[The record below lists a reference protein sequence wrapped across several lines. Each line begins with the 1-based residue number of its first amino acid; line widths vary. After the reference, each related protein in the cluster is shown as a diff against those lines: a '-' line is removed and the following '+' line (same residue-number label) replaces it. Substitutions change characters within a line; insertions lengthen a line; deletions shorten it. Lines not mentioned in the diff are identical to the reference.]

1 MESLKKKRM
10 TKWTHLQNR
19 TRSQIPKPRRDPG
32 RVPATLP
39 ERWRRRAGLM
49 KTPFPETIRSLKRE
63 RDAPVSCRVH
73 KPHPLNCSLWSFLI
87 WDRVLFCFV
96 LFFSSKINIPSPNR
110 TNISSA
116 WSKRDLSHKAS
127 WRWAPPR
134 SSGRLHPSPVLK
146 TRKLPC
152 ATFVL
157 LVFSGFIHFQKI
169 KGQFP
174 SLRSLG
180 WFLNAVNHVNHK
192 HTWETKVVIL
202 RPLSIMAPPWLG
214 RQRICLQCRRP
225 GFRPWVGKIPWQ
237 WLPTLVFLPGGF
249 HGQRSLAGYTP
260 RGHKE
265 SDMTEQHKQL
275 SLDKL
280 TLSKVESKVE
290 LIQQAL

>member
-1 MESLKKKRM
+1 MIIS
-10 TKWTHLQNR
+10 HLGQ
-19 TRSQIPKPRRDPG
+19 
-32 RVPATLP
+32 
-39 ERWRRRAGLM
+39 
-49 KTPFPETIRSLKRE
+49 
-63 RDAPVSCRVH
+63 
-73 KPHPLNCSLWSFLI
+73 SF
-87 WDRVLFCFV
+87 VLFCFV
-96 LFFSSKINIPSPNR
+96 LLQQDKHPFPQQNKHQQCLIKTGPFSQSQLEM
-110 TNISSA
+110 T
-116 WSKRDLSHKAS
+116 
-127 WRWAPPR
+127 PPR

-152 ATFVL
+152 ATFIL

-192 HTWETKVVIL
+192 HTWETNVVIL

-249 HGQRSLAGYTP
+249 HGQRSLAGYNP

-265 SDMTEQHKQL
+265 SDTTEQHTQL